1 MESIIKV
8 LMDRDE
14 NTREEAIERIEE
26 VKELM
31 AECNYDPFECDNI
44 MKDFLELE
52 PDYIFELL
60 DI

>member
-1 MESIIKV
+1 MN
-8 LMDRDE
+8 RDE

-31 AECNYDPFECDNI
+31 SECNYDPFECDGI
-44 MKDFLELE
+44 MRDFLELE
-52 PDYIFELL
+52 PDYMFDLL